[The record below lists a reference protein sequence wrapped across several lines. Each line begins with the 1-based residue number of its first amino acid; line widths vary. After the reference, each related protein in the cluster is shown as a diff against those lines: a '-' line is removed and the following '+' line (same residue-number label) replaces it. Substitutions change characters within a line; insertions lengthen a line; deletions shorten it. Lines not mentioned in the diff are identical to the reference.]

1 MFVYVL
7 KGIEAEVSRIL
18 KESAARS
25 PGYETALLN
34 LSKAIKEVLKFW

>member
-25 PGYETALLN
+25 PGYEKALLD
-34 LSKAIKEVLKFW
+34 LQGAIKEVLRFW